1 MSHAR
6 RSNRPIVFAE
16 GVVLLDGV
24 VGVDDGVVGNPRR
37 GGVGVD
43 DPFGRGGGG
52 GIEKF
57 RRFDGRARLTLK
69 LNFTSLH
76 ATPIPTTGIDSIR
89 FE

>member
-6 RSNRPIVFAE
+6 SSNRPIVFAE
-16 GVVLLDGV
+16 GVVLFDGV

-52 GIEKF
+52 GGIEKF
-57 RRFDGRARLTLK
+57 RRFDGCARLTLK
-69 LNFTSLH
+69 RNFTSLH
-76 ATPIPTTGIDSIR
+76 ATPTGIDSNR
-89 FE
+89 FD